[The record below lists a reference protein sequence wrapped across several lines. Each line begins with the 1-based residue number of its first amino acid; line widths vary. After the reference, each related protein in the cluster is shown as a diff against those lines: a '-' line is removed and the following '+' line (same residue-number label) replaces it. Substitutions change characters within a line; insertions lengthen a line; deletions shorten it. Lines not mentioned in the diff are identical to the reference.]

1 LFPTCS
7 QWVPM
12 CVFPNYVMG
21 FNIHL
26 LPIVAGDRLVT
37 GQVAGQ
43 KCGSLRWH
51 IPRRTGWNSGPGK
64 RPGSALHALLRART
78 LLRLRLR
85 VLREDSY
92 TFFALT
98 DLVVTKSSFKC
109 IDWISVFFLLFWRDL
124 VRVSCLRVFP
134 FFKVRQTK
142 SQHHHHLLLLLLH
155 LFSQSLRIIHIRACK
170 QKDLNRLTLLTAAQN
185 CGTRR
190 RSDESTG
197 ICFVWS

>member
-1 LFPTCS
+1 MFPTCS

-26 LPIVAGDRLVT
+26 LPIVAGDRLMT

-64 RPGSALHALLRART
+64 RPGSALHDLLRART

-109 IDWISVFFLLFWRDL
+109 IDWISVFFFFCFGGIWFLFLAWE
-124 VRVSCLRVFP
+124 
-134 FFKVRQTK
+134 FFHSSRSDRQTV
-142 SQHHHHLLLLLLH
+142 SIIISFFFSFF
-155 LFSQSLRIIHIRACK
+155 FSQSLRIIHIRACK
-170 QKDLNRLTLLTAAQN
+170 QKDLNRLTLLTVAQN